1 MTTDLARTC
10 GTCTECCKT
19 HPVDELK
26 KRAGKW
32 CQFRVKGQG
41 CRIYGK
47 HPKGCADFACQWLK
61 GHGEESDRP
70 DRTGIVID
78 FFVLKVVGNAMVLWE
93 ATHGAFDSEYGKAL
107 AAHYVSLNSPVLQRS
122 LSGKEVLLVPQAL
135 QIPRDKLQALA
146 HDKRR
151 VLIVEAR

>member
-1 MTTDLARTC
+1 MQDKRTC

-41 CRIYGK
+41 CRIYAQRPG
-47 HPKGCADFACQWLK
+47 GCITFDCQWLK

-78 FFVLKVVGNAMVLWE
+78 FLTFESIGNTMVLCE
-93 ATHGAFDSEYGKAL
+93 GVHGAFASEYGEAL
-107 AAHYVSLNSPVLQRS
+107 AAHYISLELPVLQRH

-135 QIPRDKLQALA
+135 QIPLHKLKELA
-146 HDKRR
+146 SDKRR
-151 VLIVEAR
+151 VLIFEARS